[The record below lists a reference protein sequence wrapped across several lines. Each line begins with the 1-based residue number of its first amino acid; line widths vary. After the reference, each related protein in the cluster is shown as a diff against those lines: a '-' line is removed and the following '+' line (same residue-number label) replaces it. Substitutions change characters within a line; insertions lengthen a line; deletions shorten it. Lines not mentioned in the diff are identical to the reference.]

1 MYSITQKILKDAFIL
16 IPPIE
21 EQLEIVRYLDQ
32 RCEQI
37 DTAISKLEEKI
48 TILQE
53 LKSRLIVD
61 VVTGMIDVRSVVI
74 PEYEFVEEE
83 NDSDIEDE
91 NTEDENTEEDVEDQE
106 G

>member
-1 MYSITQKILKDAFIL
+1 MKDAFIL

-21 EQLEIVRYLDQ
+21 EQHEIVRYLDQ

-37 DTAISKLEEKI
+37 DTAINKLEEKI

-61 VVTGMIDVRSVVI
+61 VVTGIIDVRNVAI
-74 PEYEFVEEE
+74 PEYEFVEAE

-91 NTEDENTEEDVEDQE
+91 DLEEEVEDQE
-106 G
+106 D